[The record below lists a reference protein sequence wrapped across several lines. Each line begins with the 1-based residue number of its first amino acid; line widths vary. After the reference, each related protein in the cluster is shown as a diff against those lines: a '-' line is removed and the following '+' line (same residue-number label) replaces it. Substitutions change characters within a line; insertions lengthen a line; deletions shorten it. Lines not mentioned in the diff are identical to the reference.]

1 VDNITGQSGL
11 GKELFLTDILPLVSI
26 ITPAYNRA
34 GYLKETI
41 ESVLE
46 QDYPQIEYIV
56 LDDGSTDNTREV
68 LGKYTGRLIWETHP
82 NMGEHRTVN
91 KGWSMAHGEIVA
103 VVNSDDTLL
112 PGAVSTAV
120 AFMQAHPD
128 ILVAYPDWNYIGP
141 DSEFISHVQVP
152 EYDYLYMLKRYRSTV
167 GSGAFIRHKAFELAG
182 MRDPEFTYMADFEYW
197 LRLGLYGEFA
207 RIPKTLATWRKHPG
221 SAFWS
226 HQGAE
231 MANGNIRL
239 IQKLYS
245 RPDLPP
251 EVRKVR
257 REAYSSAHYFAVLT
271 AGSARWEARKHCLKS
286 FLYHPPSFFGN
297 NEKLM
302 MARSLMLPGPLFL
315 FKTPLWRRMVR
326 PILARGY
333 RFIKQLRKRLRA

>member
-1 VDNITGQSGL
+1 M
-11 GKELFLTDILPLVSI
+11 LPLVSI

-41 ESVLE
+41 ESVLT
-46 QDYPQIEYIV
+46 QDYPKIEYIV

-68 LGKYTGRLIWETHP
+68 LEKYTGRLIWETHP

-91 KGWSMAHGEIVA
+91 KGWSMAHGEIVV

-112 PGAVSTAV
+112 PGAVSIAV

-152 EYDYLYMLKRYRSTV
+152 EYDYLYMLKRYHSSV
-167 GSGAFIRHKAFELAG
+167 NSGAFIRRKAFELAG
-182 MRDPEFTYMADFEYW
+182 MRDPDFKYVADFEYW

-207 RIPKTLATWRKHPG
+207 RIPKTLATWRMHPT
-221 SAFWS
+221 SALIS
-226 HQGAE
+226 NRGKA
-231 MANGNIRL
+231 MADEHTRL
-239 IQKLYS
+239 LEKLYS

-257 REAYSSAHYFAVLT
+257 KEAYSSAHYYAVLT
-271 AGSARWEARKHCLKS
+271 AGSSRWEARKHCLKS

-297 NEKLM
+297 YEKLM
-302 MARSLMLPGPLFL
+302 MALSLMLPGPLSKVL
-315 FKTPLWRRMVR
+315 LRLGHRVKAIIARTYRLLKT
-326 PILARGY
+326 IDNG
-333 RFIKQLRKRLRA
+333 

>member
-1 VDNITGQSGL
+1 MNDT
-11 GKELFLTDILPLVSI
+11 LPLVSI

-34 GYLKETI
+34 SYLDETI
-41 ESVLE
+41 RSVLE
-46 QDYPQIEYIV
+46 QDYPRIEYIV

-68 LGKYTGRLIWETHP
+68 LEKYTGRLIWETHP

-128 ILVAYPDWNYIGP
+128 ILVAYPDWNFIGP

-152 EYDYLYMLKRYRSTV
+152 EYDYLYMLKHYHSIV
-167 GSGAFIRHKAFELAG
+167 GGGAFIRRKAFELAG
-182 MRDPEFTYMADFEYW
+182 MRDPDFKYVADFEYW
-197 LRLGLYGEFA
+197 LRLGLYGKFA
-207 RIPKTLATWRKHPG
+207 RIPKTLATWRVHPG
-221 SAFWS
+221 SAWVS
-226 HQGAE
+226 GNGKA
-231 MANGNIRL
+231 MADEHVRL
-239 IQKLYS
+239 VEKLYS

-251 EVRKVR
+251 EVLRVR
-257 REAYSSAHYFAVLT
+257 REAFSSAHYFAVLT
-271 AGSARWEARKHCLKS
+271 AGPARWEARKHCLKS
-286 FLYHPPSFFGN
+286 FLYHPPSLFGN

-302 MARSLMLPGPLFL
+302 IALSLMLPRPL